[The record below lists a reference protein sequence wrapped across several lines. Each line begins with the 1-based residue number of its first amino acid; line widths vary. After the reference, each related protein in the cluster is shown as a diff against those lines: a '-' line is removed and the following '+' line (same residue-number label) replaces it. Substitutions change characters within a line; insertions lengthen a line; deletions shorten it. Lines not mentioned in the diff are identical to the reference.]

1 MSSHEIIQTLILGG
15 GLAVVGYLA
24 KDKLESIENDIRKNR
39 GERIDEHKVVIKW
52 LGNITDAL
60 REEDFDVKRPPEV
73 KDTLDV
79 HEGDD

>member
-1 MSSHEIIQTLILGG
+1 MTGHEIIQTIILGG
-15 GLAVVGYLA
+15 GLAIIGYLA
-24 KDKLESIENDIRKNR
+24 KDKLETIENDIESNR
-39 GERIDEHKVVIKW
+39 GERIEEHRVVIEW